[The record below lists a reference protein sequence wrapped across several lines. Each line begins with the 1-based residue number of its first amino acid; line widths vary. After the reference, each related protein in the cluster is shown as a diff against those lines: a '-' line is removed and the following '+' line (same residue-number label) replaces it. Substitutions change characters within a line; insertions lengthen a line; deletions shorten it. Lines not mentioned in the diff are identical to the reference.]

1 MVWTTLLVLT
11 SAAGLMQQ
19 TSPAWQFTS
28 PDTIGAVRMTPLGT
42 LAVQTGGG
50 AFVLDIA
57 NGQTIWSRPR
67 SLLDVIEFSPY
78 GFARTDSGFELVD
91 MQNGAPRWSRLN
103 SSVHVRSF
111 VPMPEHQLLLVYG
124 VADTNPLVVHAVD
137 LESGAVRWSQ
147 GDWFITPRKLAARRS
162 SIELDDHAV
171 VWDTDSTMVLYPSHG
186 GPIRVNARTGELVWR
201 VDSLV
206 SLSPP
211 DPFNRS
217 GELLAGDGRIFVP
230 YGKRILAVEGAS
242 GRVIW
247 DHHDKYD
254 GLIAQM
260 ELTRHGLLIRGRP
273 DRDDPV
279 TAPFLDLLDPATGVS
294 RWNGALGDLRY
305 ATAFTLIGDTA
316 FLGANDRLFGV
327 SLATG
332 DFREVAKLN
341 FEGREAAA
349 VLEVVEGTFVAI
361 GSQNIARLDASGMQ
375 QYHVYYPAVGP
386 SFLAKFASTA
396 LILGA
401 NVASIATARQSGGM
415 ILITNNPVLSARY
428 HASRLA
434 DSLHFIFTSDKN
446 EPARDGFTIVR
457 ISKRYGRETGRVWVT
472 DRKPRYVLDPVT
484 GTVVLRVGKRAL
496 QALRF

>member
-1 MVWTTLLVLT
+1 MVWTTLLLLAGAAVLT
-11 SAAGLMQQ
+11 QQ
-19 TSPAWQFTS
+19 SSPAWRFTS
-28 PDTIGAVRMTPLGT
+28 RDTIGDVRLTPFGT

-50 AFVLDIA
+50 AYVLDVA
-57 NGQTIWSRPR
+57 TGQPIWSRPEIR
-67 SLLDVIEFSPY
+67 AFNVLEFTAY
-78 GFARTDSGFELVD
+78 GLARTDSGFELVD
-91 MQNGAPRWSRLN
+91 LQNGTPRWSFPN
-103 SSVHVRSF
+103 SSVRVRSHA
-111 VPMPEHQLLLVYG
+111 VMPDRQLVLLYG
-124 VADTNPLVVHAVD
+124 VADTNPMVVHAID
-137 LESGAVRWSQ
+137 IASGAVRWSR
-147 GDWFITPRKLAARRS
+147 GDWFASPRKLASRRS

-171 VWDTDSTMVLYPSHG
+171 FWDSDSAMVLYPSHG
-186 GPIRVNARTGELVWR
+186 GPIKVNGRTGEFIWR

-206 SLSPP
+206 SLTPP

-230 YGKRILAVEGAS
+230 YGKRVLAVEGAT
-242 GRVIW
+242 GRVLW

-260 ELTRHGLLIRGRP
+260 ELTRQGLLIRGRP

-279 TAPFLDLLDPATGVS
+279 TAPFLDLLDPETGVS
-294 RWNGALGDLRY
+294 RWNGALEDLSY

-316 FLGANDRLFGV
+316 FLVANDRLLGV

-332 DFREVAKLN
+332 DFREVAKVN

-349 VLEVVEGTFVAI
+349 VLEVVERGFVAI
-361 GSQNIARLDASGMQ
+361 GSQNIARLNASGLQ

-386 SFLAKFASTA
+386 SFLAKFASSAA
-396 LILGA
+396 LVGLS
-401 NVASIATARQSGGM
+401 VASAQQGGPV
-415 ILITNNPVLSARY
+415 IYSNPVLSARY

-446 EPARDGFTIVR
+446 EPDREGFTIVR
-457 ISKRYGRETGRVWVT
+457 ISKRSGLETGRVWVT

-484 GTVVLRVGKRAL
+484 GTVLLRVGKREL